1 MIRQKENHI
10 YSCIKYKET
19 NSIHSVQLH
28 KVQGNSIHSVQ
39 LHKVQGNSIHS
50 VLLHKVQ
57 GNSIH
62 SVQLHKVQGNSIHSL
77 QSSLNS
83 HPTWATLYKHIIV
96 TIYTKM

>member
-19 NSIHSVQLH
+19 
-28 KVQGNSIHSVQ
+28 NSIHSVQ